1 MQDRGFGYLVASI
14 VDALTDGRE
23 FTVWEADDINM
34 VATPS
39 LASECGAIMYAIASL
54 TDPTGIF
61 HCCGSQPTTRREL
74 AEITCAVFGLDRSLL
89 HFGPPDAGPADLPVG
104 SVPYDTS
111 LSTEHTVRR
120 LGSTPLTTTEI
131 VERFRD
137 ERATIAVP
145 AGGTP

>member
-1 MQDRGFGYLVASI
+1 M
-14 VDALTDGRE
+14 
-23 FTVWEADDINM
+23 
-34 VATPS
+34 
-39 LASECGAIMYAIASL
+39 
-54 TDPTGIF
+54 
-61 HCCGSQPTTRREL
+61 
-74 AEITCAVFGLDRSLL
+74 FGLDRSLL